1 MANIVE
7 AIGTKLVEE
16 LIKLKDKPY
25 LSALLYLTSGIIGSI
40 GCISIISP
48 FSCSVNFLDSIAWK
62 RNLSDSEFVVQF
74 AFWMTI
80 LYCAYYCIR
89 RCWAHACT
97 NKPSKEIRVIYT
109 RLYAIDDLI
118 DLVTAAA
125 SLLLVVSF
133 FLQVYNTGTGFISER
148 AGVVYIWIAYKSLA
162 FIYARFANHNLKII
176 DGVIKKYPDL
186 D

>member
-16 LIKLKDKPY
+16 FIKLKEKPY
-25 LSALLYLTSGIIGSI
+25 LSALLYLTSGMIGGI
-40 GCISIISP
+40 GCFSIVLP
-48 FSCSVNFLDSIAWK
+48 FSCSATFLDSIVWK

-80 LYCAYYCIR
+80 LYFSYYCIR
-89 RCWAHACT
+89 KCWVHACT

-118 DLVTAAA
+118 DLVTSMA
-125 SLLLVVSF
+125 SLLFVVSF
-133 FLQVYNTGTGFISER
+133 FLQVYNTGTGFISKK

-176 DGVIKKYPDL
+176 DGVIETYPDL